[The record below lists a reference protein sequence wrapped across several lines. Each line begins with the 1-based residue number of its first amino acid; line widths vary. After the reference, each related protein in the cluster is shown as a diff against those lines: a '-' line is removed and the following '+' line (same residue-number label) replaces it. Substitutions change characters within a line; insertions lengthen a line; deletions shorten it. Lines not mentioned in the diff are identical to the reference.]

1 MVLHQVT
8 WKATSGFHLNVS
20 LEQLERSVL
29 QKVAVVKL
37 IFLDLAEQVFN
48 PLKRDVTCALNNY
61 FIVLSAIELTDC
73 SSTFMPFYICA
84 SVSSWSKYKYERI
97 RFLLLNTKQYKC

>member
-8 WKATSGFHLNVS
+8 WKAIYGFHLNVS

-48 PLKRDVTCALNNY
+48 PLKRDVACALNSY
-61 FIVLSAIELTDC
+61 FIVLSAIELTD
-73 SSTFMPFYICA
+73 
-84 SVSSWSKYKYERI
+84 
-97 RFLLLNTKQYKC
+97 